1 MLRLEKVAT
10 PLTAA
15 TVTVPDRVP
24 LLGLV
29 RIAIVTPPVKAGV
42 AFPSASRAVT
52 ASAGAIAAPAV
63 ALVGSTVNAS
73 WLGAPRGVS
82 KGAPPVGGRP
92 AAAAGR
98 GEPPAP
104 PVVPNGENVAPPLTA
119 GAGTA

>member
-29 RIAIVTPPVKAGV
+29 RIAIVTSPVKAGV

-73 WLGAPRGVS
+73 WLRAPRGVS
-82 KGAPPVGGRP
+82 QGALPRVGGSP
-92 AAAAGR
+92 AAPGR
-98 GEPPAP
+98 GGPPP
-104 PVVPNGENVAPPLTA
+104 PRVVFHVD
-119 GAGTA
+119 

>member
-29 RIAIVTPPVKAGV
+29 RIAIVTSPVKAGV

-73 WLGAPRGVS
+73 WLGGPRGMS
-82 KGAPPVGGRP
+82 EGALTAVGRS
-92 AAAAGR
+92 
-98 GEPPAP
+98 PAP
-104 PVVPNGENVAPPLTA
+104 PRPG
-119 GAGTA
+119 G

>member
-29 RIAIVTPPVKAGV
+29 RIAIVTSPVKAGV

-73 WLGAPRGVS
+73 WLGAPGGMS
-82 KGAPPVGGRP
+82 KGALLVVGSP

-98 GEPPAP
+98 G
-104 PVVPNGENVAPPLTA
+104 
-119 GAGTA
+119 

>member
-29 RIAIVTPPVKAGV
+29 RIAIVTSPVKAGG

-63 ALVGSTVNAS
+63 ALVGSTGDAS
-73 WLGAPRGVS
+73 WRRRPPGGARRAGPAWGGAPR
-82 KGAPPVGGRP
+82 RR
-92 AAAAGR
+92 AAG
-98 GEPPAP
+98 A
-104 PVVPNGENVAPPLTA
+104 
-119 GAGTA
+119 

>member
-29 RIAIVTPPVKAGV
+29 RIAIVTSPVKAGV

-73 WLGAPRGVS
+73 WLRAPRGVVE
-82 KGAPPVGGRP
+82 GGALVVGGAAGPAGRGVAAAPPVDAPGHER
-92 AAAAGR
+92 
-98 GEPPAP
+98 PPA
-104 PVVPNGENVAPPLTA
+104 L
-119 GAGTA
+119 

>member
-29 RIAIVTPPVKAGV
+29 PIAIVTSPVNAGV
-42 AFPSASRAVT
+42 VLPSASRAVT

-73 WLGAPRGVS
+73 WFGAPGVMLKVALLVVVS
-82 KGAPPVGGRP
+82 P
-92 AAAAGR
+92 AAAAVR
-98 GEPPAP
+98 
-104 PVVPNGENVAPPLTA
+104 V
-119 GAGTA
+119 

>member
-29 RIAIVTPPVKAGV
+29 RIAIVTSPVKAGV

-73 WLGAPRGVS
+73 WLGAPRGVAQ
-82 KGAPPVGGRP
+82 GAPPLRGRP
-92 AAAAGR
+92 PAAPGGGGGPPPRGVSHVRNAA
-98 GEPPAP
+98 PA
-104 PVVPNGENVAPPLTA
+104 
-119 GAGTA
+119 

>member
-29 RIAIVTPPVKAGV
+29 RIAIVTSPVKAGV

-73 WLGAPRGVS
+73 WVGAPGVIS
-82 KGAPPVGGRP
+82 KGALLVVVSP
-92 AAAAGR
+92 AAAAVR
-98 GEPPAP
+98 
-104 PVVPNGENVAPPLTA
+104 V
-119 GAGTA
+119 